1 MRALRRVRPA
11 CVIHGRR
18 QRQAPRGRTHRRSQ
32 GGPAAVDRHDGA
44 RTGGLD
50 AVGADGRCLHP
61 PRNQCRAR
69 WRGRREAC
77 RSRRRLRRGPRGQW
91 RSAFP
96 VLPRKQIRAFPAG
109 RYLVSARDP
118 VGLDGALCWHLPA
131 RPDSSEDAHQRGGGD
146 DDARA
151 DRGPQERAHDHR
163 EGEASPRAV
172 LLALAALGTRPCMKS
187 EISR

>member
-1 MRALRRVRPA
+1 MEHGQEVLTPSERMAAA
-11 CVIHGRR
+11 CTRLG
-18 QRQAPRGRTHRRSQ
+18 TS
-32 GGPAAVDRHDGA
+32 AVLDG
-44 RTGGLD
+44 
-50 AVGADGRCLHP
+50 
-61 PRNQCRAR
+61 
-69 WRGRREAC
+69 
-77 RSRRRLRRGPRGQW
+77 
-91 RSAFP
+91 
-96 VLPRKQIRAFPAG
+96 AFPAG